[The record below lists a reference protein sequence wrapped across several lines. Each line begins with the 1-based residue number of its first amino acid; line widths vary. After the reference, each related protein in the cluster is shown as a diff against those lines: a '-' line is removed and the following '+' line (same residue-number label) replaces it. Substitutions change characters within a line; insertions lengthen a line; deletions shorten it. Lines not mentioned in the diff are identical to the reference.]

1 MKKLKLMA
9 GVAALCLAACTTEE
23 PVESENEN
31 DSVNVTFTIT
41 PEPWQY
47 TTEPMKTRALDAD
60 GKSMTDIWILDYI
73 GTELQ
78 QQVHQ
83 VSTDAD
89 FGSPTISLAVG
100 SHSIYFV
107 ASRGAGA
114 TLDTDAKTLTFT
126 KVLDTFYKALSLN
139 VSATSAGAQSVTLDR
154 IVTKFKVTFADAIPT
169 GASAFYVTPSSWYY
183 GFNYTN
189 GNPTTATA
197 SQPITVSIPSSIIG
211 SSGESLN
218 IFGFSGIDEWTTDV
232 TIDCMDDDSNVL
244 GTATITDAPL
254 KRNRVTSFAGPL
266 FSSNGAMTMSL
277 NTNWDTEYTGTW

>member
-1 MKKLKLMA
+1 MKKFKLMA

-23 PVESENEN
+23 PAESENDT

-126 KVLDTFYKALSLN
+126 KVLDTFYKVLSLN
-139 VSATSAGAQSVTLDR
+139 VSATSAGAQSVSLDR
-154 IVTKFKVTFADAIPT
+154 VVTRLRLTFSDAIPT
-169 GASAFYVTPSSWYY
+169 DAASFNITPASWFY
-183 GFNYTN
+183 GLNYTT
-189 GNPTTATA
+189 GEPTAATA
-197 SQPITVSIPSSIIG
+197 SQTITVNIPPTSIG
-211 SSGESLN
+211 ATGESVS
-218 IFGFSGIDEWTTDV
+218 IYGFSSADEWTTD
-232 TIDCMDDDSNVL
+232 IALDSKDGSGGVL
-244 GTATITDAPL
+244 GQATITSAPFM
-254 KRNRVTSFAGPL
+254 RNRVTSYTGPL
-266 FSSNGAMTMSL
+266 YSSNGAMTLSL
-277 NTNWDTEYTGTW
+277 NTEWLDDYSATW